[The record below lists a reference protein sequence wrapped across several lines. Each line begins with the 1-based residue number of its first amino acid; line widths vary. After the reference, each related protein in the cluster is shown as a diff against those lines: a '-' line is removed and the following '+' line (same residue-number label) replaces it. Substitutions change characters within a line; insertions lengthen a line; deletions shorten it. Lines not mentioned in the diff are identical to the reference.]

1 MDINLEQLQKRKKE
15 LNMSYDEIA
24 EKSGLAKSTVTNI
37 LRGYV
42 KCSRYA
48 TIQKIQN
55 ALGITGSG
63 YTAEDYADGVRY
75 TKKVSITAD
84 QEDIFD
90 KTNEVIDLLGDKGK
104 ELIIDFCDMLL
115 EKFGR

>member
-1 MDINLEQLQKRKKE
+1 MNLIEELKKTKE
-15 LNMSYDEIA
+15 KIGISYDEIA
-24 EKSGLAKSTVTNI
+24 LRSGLPKTTVTNVMC
-37 LRGYV
+37 GYT
-42 KCSRYA
+42 KRPRID

-55 ALGITGSG
+55 ALGITDGAW
-63 YTAEDYADGVRY
+63 TAEDYANGVTD

-84 QEDIFD
+84 QEDILD
-90 KTNEVIDLLGDKGK
+90 KTNEVLDLLGDKGK